1 MFPEYRAGAERGNRF
16 VMDGRNSLV
25 SFILKRSDR
34 ETFWAQF
41 GNAKMNPNDTFGLV
55 TLLSGFS
62 VNRGAG
68 II

>member
-1 MFPEYRAGAERGNRF
+1 MFPDYRAGTERGNRF
-16 VMDGRNSLV
+16 VMDGRISLV

-41 GNAKMNPNDTFGLV
+41 GNTKMNPNDTFGLV